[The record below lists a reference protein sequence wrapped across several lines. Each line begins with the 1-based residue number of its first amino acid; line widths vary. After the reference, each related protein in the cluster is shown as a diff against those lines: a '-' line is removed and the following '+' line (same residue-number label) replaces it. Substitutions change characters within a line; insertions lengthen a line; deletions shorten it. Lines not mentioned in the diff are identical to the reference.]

1 MIKSK
6 EKNLISL
13 KFEIGNFIR
22 HSRIKNGLTGA
33 RLGELLG
40 VSQQQISRYENGETE
55 LSLKKFIFILIELDV
70 PFSDFISY
78 TSLSFWKNKMI

>member
-40 VSQQQISRYENGETE
+40 VSQQQISRY
-55 LSLKKFIFILIELDV
+55 
-70 PFSDFISY
+70 
-78 TSLSFWKNKMI
+78 